1 VQQFLIFF
9 GCLPQWRSL
18 GRQREEHGTHRVRE
32 GKKRVLAV
40 GLMSG
45 TSLDGL
51 DAALVRIRRRPGGP
65 ERGYGASLEAFGTY
79 ALPAELRSRMM
90 DLAHGRRLRAR
101 DIVAIDRE
109 FCEASARA
117 VRAVCRRAGVDIA
130 RLDVIGSH
138 GQTVFH
144 GPSVDAGSVGWQIG
158 SPSTIA
164 NRTGVVTVG
173 DFRAADLAAG
183 GCGAPLMPIVH
194 RMLASH
200 PRRRRA
206 IQNIGGIGNVTWMSP
221 GGGEVRAFDT
231 GPGVMLIDAMTRL
244 VSGGRAKFDRG
255 GRIARRGRVDRAL
268 VAGLLDAPFFARQPP
283 KSTGR
288 EAFGEAFARR
298 FEKRARRRG
307 ARDEDLVAT
316 ATAFTASSIVDQYRR
331 FLLPD
336 LDEVLLAGGG
346 ARNPV
351 LVAEIERGL
360 PGISVGRVEE
370 LGLDGDAFEALGF
383 ALLAVACL
391 DGVAF
396 DLSQITGSTRPVR
409 LGMVA
414 RP

>member
-1 VQQFLIFF
+1 M
-9 GCLPQWRSL
+9 
-18 GRQREEHGTHRVRE
+18 
-32 GKKRVLAV
+32 LAV

-51 DAALVRIRRRPGGP
+51 DAALVRIRRRRGGP
-65 ERGYGASLEAFGTY
+65 ERGYGARLEAFGTY
-79 ALPAELRSRMM
+79 ALPDGLRSRIA

-101 DIVAIDRE
+101 DIAAIDRA
-109 FCEASARA
+109 FCEVSARA
-117 VRAVCRRAGVDIA
+117 VRAVCRRARIDVG
-130 RLDVIGSH
+130 RLEVIGSH

-144 GPSVDAGSVGWQIG
+144 GPSVDAGAVGWQIG

-164 NRTGVVTVG
+164 NLTGVATVG

-183 GCGAPLMPIVH
+183 GCGAPLMPVVH

-200 PRRRRA
+200 PLRRRA

-221 GGGEVRAFDT
+221 GGAVVRAFDT
-231 GPGVMLIDAMTRL
+231 GPGVMLVDAMTRL
-244 VSGGRAKFDRG
+244 ITDGRVKFDRG
-255 GRIARRGRVDRAL
+255 GRIARRGRVDREL
-268 VAGLLDAPFFARQPP
+268 VRMLLRDRFFARRPP

-316 ATAFTASSIVDQYRR
+316 ATAFTGVSIVDQYRR

-351 LVAEIERGL
+351 LVEEIERGL
-360 PGISVGRVEE
+360 PGIPVGRVEE

-383 ALLAVACL
+383 ALLAAACL

-396 DLSQITGSTRPVR
+396 DLSQITGAARPVR
-409 LGMVA
+409 LGVVA